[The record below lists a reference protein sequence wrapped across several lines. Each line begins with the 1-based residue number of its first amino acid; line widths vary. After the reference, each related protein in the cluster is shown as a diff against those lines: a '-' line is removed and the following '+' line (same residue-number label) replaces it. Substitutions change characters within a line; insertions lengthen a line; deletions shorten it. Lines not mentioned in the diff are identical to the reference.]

1 MSRIKK
7 IAFPYETNYETN
19 NPHCARQLN
28 DISYVDKRPPSYLL
42 SRWWKETEPLSPLIP
57 LPKSPHAHNTQRT
70 SIIHDDRT
78 LLVHPL
84 NNDEVFTNDGTIHPR
99 LAGPH
104 NFFN

>member
-19 NPHCARQLN
+19 NPRCARQLN
-28 DISYVDKRPPSYLL
+28 DISYVDKHPPSLFHSL
-42 SRWWKETEPLSPLIP
+42 RWWKETEPLSPLIFN
-57 LPKSPHAHNTQRT
+57 SPQRT

-84 NNDEVFTNDGTIHPR
+84 NNDEVFTNDGTIRHR